1 MNILQQL
8 SENSHTPPMSPTDP
22 RPSSPQSTHEAA
34 NAPAYYANTSPMKV
48 SSPSR
53 SSTQSSQFTTPP
65 TSPMAAKDDLNALF
79 DIMPD
84 ASYSQFDLEMK
95 AISDFT
101 SLDNPTYDLLDF
113 TV

>member
-1 MNILQQL
+1 
-8 SENSHTPPMSPTDP
+8 
-22 RPSSPQSTHEAA
+22 
-34 NAPAYYANTSPMKV
+34 
-48 SSPSR
+48 
-53 SSTQSSQFTTPP
+53 
-65 TSPMAAKDDLNALF
+65 MAAKDDLNELF